1 MKKALTIL
9 MGLAVVLGSF
19 GFSSC
24 NQKEEGKKTESPLQ
38 VGQVQDMEGYR
49 KIYDFESQD
58 EINSIKAFWDFGKMP
73 GKRRTRHF
81 RKTFHAS
88 RSARNAA

>member
-1 MKKALTIL
+1 

-58 EINSIKAFWDFGKMP
+58 EINSIKAFWDFGKMQVSDE
-73 GKRRTRHF
+73 
-81 RKTFHAS
+81 HAT
-88 RSARNAA
+88 

>member
-24 NQKEEGKKTESPLQ
+24 NQKEEGKKQKALFRSGRFRIWKGIVRFTILSP
-38 VGQVQDMEGYR
+38 
-49 KIYDFESQD
+49 
-58 EINSIKAFWDFGKMP
+58 
-73 GKRRTRHF
+73 RT
-81 RKTFHAS
+81 K
-88 RSARNAA
+88 

>member
-1 MKKALTIL
+1 

-58 EINSIKAFWDFGKMP
+58 EINSIKENGDYWTTSSYRVRCCKNTH
-73 GKRRTRHF
+73 RYIQ
-81 RKTFHAS
+81 RKQRQTY
-88 RSARNAA
+88 SACPSY